1 MLIATLHTSSAS
13 SESPTSRSRDSLL
26 YYDTLF
32 GCMVKG
38 DIMIIHVLRAG
49 KYHISDC
56 TWRMQ
61 QTIWANYKII
71 LLRLCTLFA
80 DLCFLFL
87 CHHDWPE
94 GVLCDAAIEHGCAR
108 SATICRHQRHPNLTD
123 RCMAANMHQP
133 QQPYLRGRHIHYLQL
148 FHLTWP
154 CDRTGEEEYVSETLH
169 VHVSLALLLCKNW
182 ENVSHLIVLHVFF
195 SCGTKKHSSFLF
207 MDLNK

>member
-1 MLIATLHTSSAS
+1 MLIATLHTSSAP
-13 SESPTSRSRDSLL
+13 SESSRSRDSLL

-32 GCMVKG
+32 GSMVRGKN
-38 DIMIIHVLRAG
+38 MVIHVLRTC
-49 KYHISDC
+49 KYDISGC
-56 TWRMQ
+56 TWRLQ
-61 QTIWANYKII
+61 QTRWANYEII
-71 LLRLCTLFA
+71 LLRLCKLFA

-133 QQPYLRGRHIHYLQL
+133 PQPYLRGRHIHYLQL

-154 CDRTGEEEYVSETLH
+154 CDRTGEEEYVSEYFT
-169 VHVSLALLLCKNW
+169 CT
-182 ENVSHLIVLHVFF
+182 
-195 SCGTKKHSSFLF
+195 C
-207 MDLNK
+207 